1 MFYKVEFPK
10 AVTPN
15 SDTAEAGPAGE
26 AASAEVTEASGH
38 ATVAWDVALVRSSA
52 SRDGAVVARVL
63 QGTRVSVTG
72 RRGDWYRIKYDV
84 KGSVGWVYRTAI
96 GM

>member
-1 MFYKVEFPK
+1 MFYRVEFPK
-10 AVTPN
+10 PDVDKPPA
-15 SDTAEAGPAGE
+15 SSSAAEGSPAD
-26 AASAEVTEASGH
+26 VTEASGH

-52 SRDGAVVARVL
+52 SRDGPVVARVL

-84 KGSVGWVYRTAI
+84 KGSVGWVYRTAL